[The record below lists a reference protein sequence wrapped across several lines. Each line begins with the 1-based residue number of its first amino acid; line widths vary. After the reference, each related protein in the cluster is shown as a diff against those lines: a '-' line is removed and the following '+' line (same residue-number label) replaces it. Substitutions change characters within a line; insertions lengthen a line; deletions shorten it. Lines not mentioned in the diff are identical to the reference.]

1 MPKTR
6 VLRPVS
12 DCTDELSFVPF
23 DYPAAVSSS
32 GTTTPHPSPELH
44 SETPV
49 FSFTPPPPPA
59 PRHASHHLSTVG
71 HSPVARGAA
80 EFAARV
86 CWAFLVCDLTTA
98 QLRPKSVSGVRRSIP
113 PPTLLF
119 SDLRSSGVHTRRGEG
134 PCLAA
139 CMRACVLFMF
149 DLKAGVWA
157 GVVVFR

>member
-6 VLRPVS
+6 VLRPAS

-23 DYPAAVSSS
+23 DHPAAVSSS
-32 GTTTPHPSPELH
+32 GTTTPHPLPELH

-49 FSFTPPPPPA
+49 LSFTPPLPA

-113 PPTLLF
+113 PTHPFLIFAVLGCTREGGWTVLG
-119 SDLRSSGVHTRRGEG
+119 GVH
-134 PCLAA
+134 A
-139 CMRACVLFMF
+139 CVSTCVLFMF